1 MEYSFK
7 LDNGVLYVF
16 FDGRLDTENS
26 LKFEQEI
33 TGICKENQHN
43 SIVLDASGMEYI
55 ASSGL
60 RTILKLAKTEKNF
73 KIENMQSSVYNTL
86 ISANP
91 EIFEAALD
99 RIDSEY
105 GSFRNYLTE
114 CIGVT
119 PAMMQVLRN
128 RYLE

>member
-1 MEYSFK
+1 MECSFK
-7 LDNGVLYVF
+7 LDNEVLVVSLE
-16 FDGRLDTENS
+16 GRLDTENS

-33 TGICKENQHN
+33 TGICKENQHD
-43 SIVLDASGMEYI
+43 SMVLDASGMEYI

-119 PAMMQVLRN
+119 PDMMQVLRN